1 MLENFWDKLMGGFF
15 ETDYFLILFKWS
27 FDIPETDLNPYVVD
41 FLNFE
46 RGCDDA
52 TTVDEFELAERLV
65 CLIYNFLGFLG
76 CHEGG
81 AAGLS
86 FLLF

>member
-1 MLENFWDKLMGGFF
+1 MGGFF
-15 ETDYFLILFKWS
+15 DTDYFLILFKWS
-27 FDIPETDLNPYVVD
+27 FDIPETDLNPYTVD

-46 RGCDDA
+46 RECPDG
-52 TTVDEFELAERLV
+52 FELAERLV

-76 CHEGG
+76 CLEGG

>member
-1 MLENFWDKLMGGFF
+1 MGGFF
-15 ETDYFLILFKWS
+15 DTDYFLILLKWS
-27 FDIPETDLNPYVVD
+27 LDIPETDLNPYAVD

-46 RGCDDA
+46 RGCD
-52 TTVDEFELAERLV
+52 VGFELAERLD
-65 CLIYNFLGFLG
+65 LIYNFLGFLS
-76 CHEGG
+76 CFEGG